1 MKRRLDAERPRSAV
15 FHAITHVWG
24 RPYLDLFLDVCIPNQ
39 LAPGNVPALPP
50 GSRYRILTR
59 SLHVSE
65 LDAHPTINALRD
77 RIPVDLVVVEAL
89 ERGTE
94 AAGSYDL
101 MNACHK
107 RAIDD
112 ALDADAAIIMLGADL
127 VLSNNALAA
136 VVRRHR
142 EGYRMVA
149 VTGLRLSKESFLRD
163 LQQSPVPLNAMC
175 SRELVRLGLRH
186 LHRYTKSMFATEALF
201 CRKPVAVY
209 WPIGDEGLIARCL
222 SLHPLMIDPMRAVTL
237 TEGTNDGP
245 YMAQACP
252 DLARVHVVTDSDEL
266 QMFEL
271 SSMKNDARRGAGAM
285 VWRVAAMAAM
295 CDAQQLAIWQRSD
308 ICLHASDMNDRW
320 QAAAAEAQEFADRV
334 VRRRGYARFVLRWIR
349 RAERIRKRPGE
360 YLNVWTSKRHYVR
373 AKRLARMAERPAKLW
388 KRCRASVARKQVL
401 RPLRLATHRS
411 AKAFRKSTRRIFRQM
426 AMR

>member
-1 MKRRLDAERPRSAV
+1 MKRQRVADRPPSAV

-24 RPYLDLFLDVCIPNQ
+24 REYLDLFLNVCIPNQ
-39 LAPGNVPALPP
+39 LAAGNVPALPP

-59 SLHVSE
+59 SLHVPE
-65 LDAHPTINALRD
+65 LDAHPMVNALRE

-89 ERGTE
+89 ERGTD
-94 AAGSYDL
+94 ATGSYDL
-101 MNACHK
+101 MNACHRK
-107 RAIDD
+107 AIDD

-127 VLSNNALAA
+127 VLSNEALAT

-149 VTGLRLSKESFLRD
+149 VTGLRLSKESFLQD
-163 LQQSPVPLNAMC
+163 LQQSPVPLSALS

-186 LHRYTKSMFATEALF
+186 LHRYTKSMFATAAPF

-209 WPIGDEGLIARCL
+209 WPVGDEGLIARCL

-252 DLARVHVVTDSDEL
+252 DAARVHVVTDSDEL

-271 SSMKNDARRGAGAM
+271 SSMKHDARRGAGAM
-285 VWRVAAMAAM
+285 VWRVAAMAAK
-295 CDAQQLAIWQRSD
+295 CDEQQLAIWHRRD
-308 ICLHASDMNDRW
+308 ICLHAGDVNDRW
-320 QAAAAEAQEFADRV
+320 QATAAEAQECADRV

-349 RAERIRKRPGE
+349 RIERLRKRPGE
-360 YLNVWTSKRHYVR
+360 YFNVRTSERHHVR
-373 AKRLARMAERPAKLW
+373 GKRLARMAERPAKLW
-388 KRCRASVARKQVL
+388 KRCRTSVARRQLL
-401 RPLRLATHRS
+401 RPLRLAAHRS
-411 AKAFRKSTRRIFRQM
+411 AKAFRKSRRRIFRQV
-426 AMR
+426 AIR